1 MAGSNINL
9 NVSAGGLQRSIQQQ
23 VNAAQQSL
31 NRRPLSLK
39 LDPKG
44 FRQPLGRITG
54 DINEFQKSLDASV
67 ARTFAFGAAVGVV
80 NKVSDAFKALV
91 DSTIEVQR
99 ELKNINVLLGLS
111 TTQLTGFSK
120 ELFGVAKNT
129 AQSFQTV
136 ATAATELSR
145 QGLSADETLK
155 RVNDAM
161 ILTRLSGLG
170 AEQAVA
176 SLTAAV
182 NGFRKEAVTST
193 EVINKLANVDASF
206 AVSSKDLAD
215 GFGSCGLYGPGRQGT
230 I

>member
-1 MAGSNINL
+1 MAAANIAL
-9 NVSAGGLQRSIQQQ
+9 NVTAGGLQQNIQNQ
-23 VNAAQQSL
+23 VNNAQQTL
-31 NRRPLSLK
+31 NRRPLRLK

-44 FRQPLGRITG
+44 FTQPLGKISG
-54 DINEFQKSLDASV
+54 DMSEFQKSLDASV

-80 NKVSDAFKALV
+80 NKVSDAFRALAQA
-91 DSTIEVQR
+91 TIEVQK

-111 TTQLTGFSK
+111 VSNLNTFSN

-129 AQSFQTV
+129 AQTFKTV
-136 ATAATELSR
+136 ATAATEFSR
-145 QGLSADETLK
+145 QGLSAEETLK

-182 NGFRKEAVTST
+182 NVQ
-193 EVINKLANVDASF
+193 N
-206 AVSSKDLAD
+206 
-215 GFGSCGLYGPGRQGT
+215 GSY
-230 I
+230 